1 MNSTSNVDCVEK
13 LFIVIYTSL
22 VYVFQKVVLVLN
34 AWKNMDTFRE
44 HLMWLSNSLKVD
56 IETKWKFFKSILW
69 VFRFLSIGITALVI
83 MHSSNLWNVVM
94 YWCDQLSSQPSIWS
108 NKQIHNPRCNLITLN
123 LSMYCKQQWNIS

>member
-1 MNSTSNVDCVEK
+1 MNSTSNVDCVEQ

-56 IETKWKFFKSILW
+56 IETKWKFFKSIL
-69 VFRFLSIGITALVI
+69 
-83 MHSSNLWNVVM
+83 
-94 YWCDQLSSQPSIWS
+94 
-108 NKQIHNPRCNLITLN
+108 
-123 LSMYCKQQWNIS
+123 

>member
-34 AWKNMDTFRE
+34 AWKNMDIFRE

-56 IETKWKFFKSILW
+56 IETKWKFFKSIL
-69 VFRFLSIGITALVI
+69 
-83 MHSSNLWNVVM
+83 
-94 YWCDQLSSQPSIWS
+94 
-108 NKQIHNPRCNLITLN
+108 
-123 LSMYCKQQWNIS
+123 

>member
-34 AWKNMDTFRE
+34 AWKNIDTFRE

-56 IETKWKFFKSILW
+56 IETKWKFFKSIL
-69 VFRFLSIGITALVI
+69 
-83 MHSSNLWNVVM
+83 
-94 YWCDQLSSQPSIWS
+94 
-108 NKQIHNPRCNLITLN
+108 
-123 LSMYCKQQWNIS
+123 

>member
-34 AWKNMDTFRE
+34 AWKNMDTFIE

-56 IETKWKFFKSILW
+56 IETKWKFFKSIL
-69 VFRFLSIGITALVI
+69 
-83 MHSSNLWNVVM
+83 
-94 YWCDQLSSQPSIWS
+94 
-108 NKQIHNPRCNLITLN
+108 
-123 LSMYCKQQWNIS
+123 

>member
-56 IETKWKFFKSILW
+56 IETKWKFFKSIL
-69 VFRFLSIGITALVI
+69 
-83 MHSSNLWNVVM
+83 
-94 YWCDQLSSQPSIWS
+94 
-108 NKQIHNPRCNLITLN
+108 
-123 LSMYCKQQWNIS
+123 

>member
-13 LFIVIYTSL
+13 LFIVIYISL

-56 IETKWKFFKSILW
+56 IETKWKFFKSIL
-69 VFRFLSIGITALVI
+69 
-83 MHSSNLWNVVM
+83 
-94 YWCDQLSSQPSIWS
+94 
-108 NKQIHNPRCNLITLN
+108 
-123 LSMYCKQQWNIS
+123 

>member
-34 AWKNMDTFRE
+34 AWQNMDTFRE

-56 IETKWKFFKSILW
+56 IETKWKFFKSIL
-69 VFRFLSIGITALVI
+69 
-83 MHSSNLWNVVM
+83 
-94 YWCDQLSSQPSIWS
+94 
-108 NKQIHNPRCNLITLN
+108 
-123 LSMYCKQQWNIS
+123 

>member
-44 HLMWLSNSLKVD
+44 YLMWLSNSLKVD
-56 IETKWKFFKSILW
+56 IETKWKFFKSIL
-69 VFRFLSIGITALVI
+69 
-83 MHSSNLWNVVM
+83 
-94 YWCDQLSSQPSIWS
+94 
-108 NKQIHNPRCNLITLN
+108 
-123 LSMYCKQQWNIS
+123 

>member
-44 HLMWLSNSLKVD
+44 HLMWLLNSLKVD
-56 IETKWKFFKSILW
+56 IETKWKFFKSIL
-69 VFRFLSIGITALVI
+69 
-83 MHSSNLWNVVM
+83 
-94 YWCDQLSSQPSIWS
+94 
-108 NKQIHNPRCNLITLN
+108 
-123 LSMYCKQQWNIS
+123 

>member
-56 IETKWKFFKSILW
+56 IETKWKFFKSI
-69 VFRFLSIGITALVI
+69 F
-83 MHSSNLWNVVM
+83 
-94 YWCDQLSSQPSIWS
+94 
-108 NKQIHNPRCNLITLN
+108 
-123 LSMYCKQQWNIS
+123 

>member
-13 LFIVIYTSL
+13 LFIVIPVYTSL

-56 IETKWKFFKSILW
+56 IETKWKFFKSIL
-69 VFRFLSIGITALVI
+69 
-83 MHSSNLWNVVM
+83 
-94 YWCDQLSSQPSIWS
+94 
-108 NKQIHNPRCNLITLN
+108 
-123 LSMYCKQQWNIS
+123 

>member
-13 LFIVIYTSL
+13 LVIVIYTSL

-56 IETKWKFFKSILW
+56 IETKWKFFKSIL
-69 VFRFLSIGITALVI
+69 
-83 MHSSNLWNVVM
+83 
-94 YWCDQLSSQPSIWS
+94 
-108 NKQIHNPRCNLITLN
+108 
-123 LSMYCKQQWNIS
+123 

>member
-56 IETKWKFFKSILW
+56 IETKWKFFKSILY

-108 NKQIHNPRCNLITLN
+108 NKQIHNSRCNLITLN

>member
-34 AWKNMDTFRE
+34 AWQNMDTFRE

-56 IETKWKFFKSILW
+56 IETKWKFFKSKL
-69 VFRFLSIGITALVI
+69 
-83 MHSSNLWNVVM
+83 
-94 YWCDQLSSQPSIWS
+94 
-108 NKQIHNPRCNLITLN
+108 
-123 LSMYCKQQWNIS
+123 